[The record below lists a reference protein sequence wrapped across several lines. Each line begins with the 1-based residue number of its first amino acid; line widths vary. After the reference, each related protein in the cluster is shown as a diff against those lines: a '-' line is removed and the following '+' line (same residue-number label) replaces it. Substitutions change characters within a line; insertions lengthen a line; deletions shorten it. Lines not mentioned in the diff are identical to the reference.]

1 MQPSSLLLV
10 DDDPSIADL
19 VYRVAR
25 RAGHQVEYRA
35 DVRKAWEYLTGR
47 GGENGQSLPPLP
59 HLVLLDFNLPGI
71 SGLELC
77 RWLRATAHLAKL
89 PVALFT
95 MYDRPDDVAAGLEAG
110 MDFLFPKD
118 LLARPDEWRER
129 LEEILNQVHGQALP
143 LSLSSSVT
151 SGLSDTPEQLI
162 VTINRGLLPLLRQL
176 GPVFLRALAPRV
188 YRRVGPLL
196 AGGEPG
202 RPPPPMDSDRWLLPS
217 GLGFDPDH
225 FARHWPAAA
234 VVVFTT
240 GLVEEITQVLGSAIT
255 APFRATLASL
265 ASRSFPSGRTLM
277 TANVPVILLVEDS
290 PEDVQIMQRAVR
302 ETSLPVELIVVRDGE
317 EAVDYLLRQGKYAPA
332 TPGWRNPS
340 LVLLD
345 LNLPRLSGS
354 EVLRRLRASHALRTV
369 PVIVFS
375 TSSDPGDIGEAYA
388 AGANTYIQKPRDFNR
403 FLEVLRVIERYWL
416 ETALLPPSS

>member
-1 MQPSSLLLV
+1 MEPSLLLLV
-10 DDDPSIADL
+10 DDDPNIADL
-19 VYRVAR
+19 VNRVAR

-47 GGENGQSLPPLP
+47 GGENGLSRSPLP

-77 RWLRATAHLAKL
+77 RWLRATPHLAKL

-95 MYDRPDDVAAGLEAG
+95 MFDRPDDIAAGLDAG

-118 LLARPDEWRER
+118 LLARPDDWRER
-129 LEEILNQVHGQALP
+129 LEEILRQVHGQALT
-143 LSLSSSVT
+143 LSLSSSVS
-151 SGLSDTPEQLI
+151 SGLSDAPEQLI
-162 VTINRGLLPLLRQL
+162 AAINRGLLPLLRQL

-188 YRRVGPLL
+188 CRRTEPLL
-196 AGGEPG
+196 AEADAGQ
-202 RPPPPMDSDRWLLPS
+202 PPPPMDSNRWLLPS

-225 FARHWPAAA
+225 FARHWTAAA
-234 VVVFTT
+234 VVVFAT
-240 GLVEEITQVLGSAIT
+240 GLAEEITQVLGPAIT

-265 ASRSFPSGRTLM
+265 ASRPFPSGRTLM

-290 PEDVQIMQRAVR
+290 PADIQIMQRAVR

-332 TPGWRNPS
+332 TSGWRNPS

-354 EVLRRLRASHALRTV
+354 EVLRRLRASNALQTV

-375 TSSDPGDIGEAYA
+375 TSSDPADIREAYA

-403 FLEVLRVIERYWL
+403 FLEVLRVIECYWL
-416 ETALLPPSS
+416 ETAWLPPPS